1 MILSHLFFLAA
12 GFFLL
17 RKGADFLIDG
27 SIDLAKRYHVSDWVV
42 GVTVVAF
49 GGSLPE
55 LVVNFYAASIGSTDI
70 AVSNILGSVTANIFL
85 VLGVAS
91 LIYTLAVQPKT
102 LWVFVPLGFLSL
114 GLAGLLAFLP
124 RSGGEGTWVL
134 SRLDGIIM
142 FIGFLAFMVYA
153 LLGSKREGQPVPH
166 HMLHRAPKLAFLIL
180 VGLAGLLLG
189 SHWVIQAAIALTQI
203 LGVSESFIG
212 FTVVAIGTS
221 LPELAASAA
230 AAYKKNA
237 EIAVANVVGSNVF
250 NVLFVLAISSVIRPL
265 PFAGDN
271 LLNFVIAIAACFL
284 LFFCLVVRRAPAL
297 GRIHG
302 ISFLGVYVLY
312 LVYLV
317 VAQRG

>member
-17 RKGADFLIDG
+17 KKGADFLIDG

-153 LLGSKREGQPVPH
+153 LLGSKREGQAVPH
-166 HMLHRAPKLAFLIL
+166 HMLHKAPKLAFPIL

-189 SHWVIQAAIALTQI
+189 SHWVI
-203 LGVSESFIG
+203 
-212 FTVVAIGTS
+212 
-221 LPELAASAA
+221 
-230 AAYKKNA
+230 
-237 EIAVANVVGSNVF
+237 
-250 NVLFVLAISSVIRPL
+250 
-265 PFAGDN
+265 
-271 LLNFVIAIAACFL
+271 
-284 LFFCLVVRRAPAL
+284 
-297 GRIHG
+297 H
-302 ISFLGVYVLY
+302 
-312 LVYLV
+312 
-317 VAQRG
+317 